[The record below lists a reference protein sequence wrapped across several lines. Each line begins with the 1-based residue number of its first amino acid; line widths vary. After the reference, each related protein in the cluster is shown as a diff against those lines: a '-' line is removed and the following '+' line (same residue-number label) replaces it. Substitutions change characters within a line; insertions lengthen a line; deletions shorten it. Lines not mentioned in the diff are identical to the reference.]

1 MEKMSPPAAR
11 PSSALMPRRG
21 PLGFVLL
28 LMLVLAIC
36 TASAQPSVHP
46 RVDESG
52 VALRRFIIGY
62 KEGRGPTGSRAGYR
76 GNARFLSRDT
86 EVELLELPDYLTAD
100 EVDAVQNEIH
110 LDDSVEYVELDRAV
124 FLGSSSASDEDFS
137 SDDDSYRR
145 PLYDSERMWGLV
157 RAGAPGA
164 WNAAFTGDTGSETV
178 VCIIDTGIEASH
190 PDLQPNIWVNEVE
203 ANGIPG
209 VDDDG
214 NGYIDDIHGIDAT
227 TNTGALID
235 TNGHGTHVAGI
246 IAASGY
252 NSQGVLGAIGS
263 TNKIKVMGCRFMGE
277 TSWLSDAIKC
287 MDYAITQGVAITVNS
302 WGWTGGSSQAFARML
317 VKAHYADQLFIAA
330 AGNGGQS
337 IDISSQAHWPA
348 SYPYGCVLSVA
359 NTDKRDRLQASS
371 NYGRYT
377 VDIAAPGTEI
387 WSTYPMEKGG
397 YRRLSGTSMAAPLV
411 AGAAAL
417 LRSRAP
423 MLAYTWIKYFLMFSG
438 ERLDT
443 LEGVTVSGQLLQV
456 DSALAAVMRMIP
468 AMPAPTPSCTPTPT
482 TPATTPGTTTPAST
496 STAAP
501 LPTTPA
507 QTPVPPTPAPSPA
520 TTPAPST
527 LAPTSAPTPSPSTP
541 ALTPAPTSVAP
552 TTAPT
557 AVPPTPAPT
566 PSPTTP
572 APTPSP
578 TTPASTLAPTPVPT
592 TPAPT
597 PSPTML
603 SSDQWDQP
611 FCTYRACVAS
621 AAWSGWC
628 SMDMA
633 KCAQCGGIW
642 CAPPSTPSPTPAPT
656 PAPTAVATPAPVEQL
671 SPPPLATYSF
681 CAYPDCSGDVWAG
694 WCSQDASKCASCRGV
709 YCDGITPP
717 PPTTT
722 PAPTPQATPP
732 HAAYP
737 GCYLSARCTGSYAK
751 GWCGQ
756 SSVNCQMCNGYWCT

>member
-1 MEKMSPPAAR
+1 MRDYERRVFEASNAKATATARVVAAVAWRGRGRGRGGGCGRGREGEPEWRSKAPFVGTLLALCEATFRTSLSPASR
-11 PSSALMPRRG
+11 TLRDSGSLDTETVNLVYRCDGSSA
-21 PLGFVLL
+21 
-28 LMLVLAIC
+28 
-36 TASAQPSVHP
+36 SVGAVC
-46 RVDESG
+46 RVRDFCW
-52 VALRRFIIGY
+52 RFIIGY

-235 TNGHGTHVAGI
+235 TNGHGAHVAGI

-443 LEGVTVSGQLLQV
+443 LEGVTVSGQLLQM
-456 DSALAAVMRMIP
+456 DSALAAHTSPYLSPNSLPIDTSPNPCSHLSSSYHR
-468 AMPAPTPSCTPTPT
+468 ANRSTPYPSSYSITHH
-482 TPATTPGTTTPAST
+482 
-496 STAAP
+496 
-501 LPTTPA
+501 
-507 QTPVPPTPAPSPA
+507 PSPHSLPNNTSLYPRPHPCA
-520 TTPAPST
+520 NHTSSYT
-527 LAPTSAPTPSPSTP
+527 LPDN
-541 ALTPAPTSVAP
+541 AL
-552 TTAPT
+552 
-557 AVPPTPAPT
+557 
-566 PSPTTP
+566 
-572 APTPSP
+572 
-578 TTPASTLAPTPVPT
+578 
-592 TPAPT
+592 
-597 PSPTML
+597 
-603 SSDQWDQP
+603 
-611 FCTYRACVAS
+611 
-621 AAWSGWC
+621 
-628 SMDMA
+628 
-633 KCAQCGGIW
+633 K
-642 CAPPSTPSPTPAPT
+642 
-656 PAPTAVATPAPVEQL
+656 
-671 SPPPLATYSF
+671 
-681 CAYPDCSGDVWAG
+681 
-694 WCSQDASKCASCRGV
+694 
-709 YCDGITPP
+709 
-717 PPTTT
+717 
-722 PAPTPQATPP
+722 
-732 HAAYP
+732 
-737 GCYLSARCTGSYAK
+737 
-751 GWCGQ
+751 
-756 SSVNCQMCNGYWCT
+756 